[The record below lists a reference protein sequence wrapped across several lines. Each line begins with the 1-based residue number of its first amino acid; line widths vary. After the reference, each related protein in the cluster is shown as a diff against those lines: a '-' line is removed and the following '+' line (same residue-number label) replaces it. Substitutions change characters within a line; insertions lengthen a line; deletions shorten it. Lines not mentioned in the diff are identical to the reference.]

1 LIGEGAGDRDL
12 ADVAKMSLWAVVV
25 LAGLPLG
32 WAIARI
38 AGAYGGA
45 HAARGGPY
53 HVAMTVL
60 IFAWALVVMPASWI
74 LLPTLALGWLL
85 AALTAVDVASFRLPD
100 VLTGPML
107 ALGLL
112 VSVFLPGRPILDHMF
127 GAVAGFALLAL
138 LGWGY
143 ERLRGREGIG
153 LGDAKLLGAA
163 GAWLGWRPL
172 PSLVLI
178 ACAAALLLVAILM
191 LSKGRAALQARLAF
205 GGPLCLATW
214 LIWLY
219 GPLTI

>member
-1 LIGEGAGDRDL
+1 L
-12 ADVAKMSLWAVVV
+12 ADVAKLGLWTIVV

-32 WAIARI
+32 WVISRI

-45 HAARGGPY
+45 PVPRGGLF
-53 HVAMTVL
+53 HIAMTVL
-60 IFAWALVVMPASWI
+60 MFAWALWVEPTCK
-74 LLPTLALGWLL
+74 LLPALALGWLL

-107 ALGLL
+107 VLGLL
-112 VSVFLPGRPILDHMF
+112 ESLVLPDRPILNHVI
-127 GAVAGFALLAL
+127 GATGGFAVLAL

-143 ERLRGREGIG
+143 ERLRAREGIG

-163 GAWLGWRPL
+163 GAWLGWAPL
-172 PSLVLI
+172 PSLVLL
-178 ACAAALLLVAILM
+178 ACAVALVLVAGM
-191 LSKGRAALQARLAF
+191 VFSKGRAALAERLAF

-219 GPLTI
+219 WPLPL

>member
-1 LIGEGAGDRDL
+1 M

-45 HAARGGPY
+45 PAARGGLY

-60 IFAWALVVMPASWI
+60 VFAWALLVVPASI

-85 AALTAVDVASFRLPD
+85 AALAAVDVASFRLPD

-112 VSVFLPGRPILDHMF
+112 DAIFLPERPVLDHVI
-127 GAVAGFALLAL
+127 GAAAGFAVLAL

-178 ACAAALLLVAILM
+178 ACAAALVLVAILVVA
-191 LSKGRAALQARLAF
+191 KGRAALQARLAF